1 MTNGQTNIHTHTH
14 PQSEV
19 GVLLAE
25 AINIYIYIYNVSIGP
40 RHVPMLLG
48 IAVHTVSMKFSSIF
62 DIKERAEQGC

>member
-1 MTNGQTNIHTHTH
+1 M
-14 PQSEV
+14 
-19 GVLLAE
+19 LAE
-25 AINIYIYIYNVSIGP
+25 AIIVGSLMIGLYIYIYNVSIGP